1 MKTYTWQ
8 TYQDLIES
16 DVSAALKPDGSRL
29 HGGVKWSFAVDLYNQ
44 VITGDVTM
52 TLCGERMDPHHMPCV
67 VIVDENI

>member
-29 HGGVKWSFAVDLYNQ
+29 HGG
-44 VITGDVTM
+44 
-52 TLCGERMDPHHMPCV
+52 GEV
-67 VIVDENI
+67 VICCGLIQSGDNRRCDDDSVLREDGSASYAVRGGGG